1 MKKKAKTIG
10 VLLTGIALAVGIAV
24 SGGVIHNSHVVD
36 EARAASQTATL
47 VTNVSQLSSGDNIV
61 ITNIIGDKA
70 LSTTQGSN
78 NRSSQSVTLNGSL
91 LSFDDSTTEIITLG
105 TSNSH
110 WTLYANTT
118 PGYLYAAS
126 SSKNYLRTQSTN
138 DANGEWT
145 IELNGDSEAT
155 IEAQGTN
162 TRNLLQYNTSAT
174 LFACYSSG
182 QEPVKIFKIDSAK
195 EFLSLSVSGT
205 LAKTLYYAGESF
217 DSAGLTINANYS
229 DSSTADVTSEC
240 TFSPDPLTA
249 GVTSVTASYTEDE
262 VTKTVNIGG
271 FSVSTRS
278 VTSIS
283 VLTNPTKTSYTIG
296 QSFDPTGMKIR
307 AVYSVGPTNDD
318 YVAYI
323 YSPTSVFDSVGEKT
337 ITITST
343 ENASAMTTL
352 NVDVV
357 AVSSLNIT
365 IADTGYTG
373 TSYATTAK
381 TFTKSDVEFSMVN
394 FLKPSGTSNMQFRT
408 GTTDAFS
415 FHNSIALPGI
425 ITKVT
430 VQNVSGSPSSM
441 TLYTG
446 VSTQASSTSGGI
458 AATFN
463 SSDKTFSWD
472 VNTAEQSKYLRL
484 FNFTGSEAC
493 IFSNIEIEFFAE
505 PEANEDAIAWGTD
518 FLSATAAGC
527 SALDQSQLLTA
538 WNGLETSY
546 NALSSEAKG
555 YLTSLTPNEA
565 GNDAEHAVARYLYI
579 ITKYGDVTFN
589 DFMNLGISSSSN
601 NTYDIGDNT
610 PNVAIILIVSLV
622 GASVLVGYRL
632 MPKKKED

>member
-1 MKKKAKTIG
+1 MKRKSKAIG
-10 VLLTGIALAVGIAV
+10 FLITGVALAVGIA
-24 SGGVIHNSHVVD
+24 I
-36 EARAASQTATL
+36 
-47 VTNVSQLSSGDNIV
+47 SSG
-61 ITNIIGDKA
+61 IIRNSYVADEVKAAGD
-70 LSTTQGSN
+70 
-78 NRSSQSVTLNGSL
+78 
-91 LSFDDSTTEIITLG
+91 
-105 TSNSH
+105 
-110 WTLYANTT
+110 
-118 PGYLYAAS
+118 YLYTFDS
-126 SSKNYLRTQSTN
+126 SGS
-138 DANGEWT
+138 
-145 IELNGDSEAT
+145 
-155 IEAQGTN
+155 
-162 TRNLLQYNTSAT
+162 
-174 LFACYSSG
+174 YSSG
-182 QEPVKIFKIDSAK
+182 ISDGVIPSARITTSNNGGATITASFYKNNSTTTTIFNNSGGETRLYGKDGNGGQLTFALSGDFVMKSVKVNTSTNNGYSVNGGSTITTSGVETALSDSTSVVIKNVASGTDQVRITDLVIGYSAASTK
-195 EFLSLSVSGT
+195 TLLSIAVSGT
-205 LAKTLYYAGESF
+205 LNKTSYFAGESF
-217 DSAGLTINANYS
+217 DPSGLTISANYDD
-229 DSSTADVTSEC
+229 DSSADVTSGC
-240 TFSPDPLTA
+240 TFSPNPLTA
-249 GVTSVTASYTEDE
+249 GVTSVTASYTEGG
-262 VTKTVNIGG
+262 VTKTVDIAGIT
-271 FSVSTRS
+271 VSTRDVS
-278 VTSIS
+278 SIS
-283 VLTNPTKTSYTIG
+283 VLVNPTKMAYTIG

-307 AVYSVGPTNDD
+307 AVYNVGPTNDD

-484 FNFTGSEAC
+484 FNFTGSAAC

-527 SALDQSQLLTA
+527 SALDQSQLLTT
-538 WNGLETSY
+538 WSGLETSF
-546 NALSSEAKG
+546 NALSSEAKN
-555 YLTSLTPNEA
+555 YLTSLTPNVA
-565 GNDAEHAVARYLYI
+565 GNDAQHAVARYIYI
-579 ITKYGDVTFN
+579 ITKYGDTTFA
-589 DFMNLGISSSSN
+589 DFMNL
-601 NTYDIGDNT
+601 DIQAAPSVSDLLDDGYNYV
-610 PNVAIILIVSLV
+610 PLITVIGVV
-622 GASVLVGYRL
+622 GLTVLIGYYYL
-632 MPKKKED
+632 KKRQEA